1 MSTKGK
7 RKITLAAIFVAHIL
21 YKIKKQEVIIKM
33 TIGGVIS
40 NITHFLVLI
49 SFWKWVL
56 LFQNDFFFSFSEL
69 VNEELFF

>member
-1 MSTKGK
+1 
-7 RKITLAAIFVAHIL
+7 
-21 YKIKKQEVIIKM
+21 M

-69 VNEELFF
+69 VNEELFFLIVNKKINPVLLIVESNKTTRDSIKTFSYS